1 MNTRT
6 RPIIALALLAAL
18 PALRVLAQQPAAPA
32 PASAESTATPPAAS
46 APAEVTANPAAA
58 PALAAA
64 PVAETQTAADA
75 PAPAAPKPAAP
86 VAAPT
91 EAAAPAGTA
100 TKGKDGTG
108 RDTLSVD
115 FPDEDVRNILR
126 NVADLFE
133 LNIIMPD
140 TLQGKTTIKLRDV
153 TWRQIFQSVL
163 SPVNYSYVEEGN
175 IIKIVSNESLLQE
188 PTSTDVFRI
197 NYAKASDIM
206 PTVSSL
212 VDAAAG
218 GRIVVDARSN
228 SLIITERPSRMNR
241 IRPIIEQLDR
251 ATDQVMIET
260 KFVEVSDADVKNIGV
275 NWASLANF
283 QLGAGKLQSSLLR
296 GREQAGVDG
305 YDNVLNRTVTGR
317 NGTDITN
324 NVTTRNDTQN
334 GNNSTQATG
343 STNSGQVTSTNGAI
357 INTSTTG
364 ITSTIGGNVIGSTA
378 NSVINEGISKTAN
391 VNEVGTNNAFKDL
404 TALISK
410 DATTRALSAVFSATD
425 FNIVLSALQSMQ
437 KTKIVSNPT
446 IVTLNNTQAVINV
459 GQERPIPSYTYNAER
474 GVYEVSGFTYKPI
487 GVILKVTPQVNSRGF
502 IKLTVEPE
510 VSQSNRDANFNGAQ
524 IPIVESRKANTT
536 VSLKD
541 GFTMGI
547 GGLMQQSATN
557 GQNKVPV
564 LGSLPVLGRLFR
576 SDNKNIETTNLIIF
590 ITAKTISAEGA
601 TVEQVFNSDR
611 VRGLDMKRED
621 LPGYR
626 DGSDPFLPSTPKAS
640 Q

>member
-6 RPIIALALLAAL
+6 PTITLLALLALA
-18 PALRVLAQQPAAPA
+18 PAARLLAQQPAAPA
-32 PASAESTATPPAAS
+32 PADAAAPSTS
-46 APAEVTANPAAA
+46 APAAAA
-58 PALAAA
+58 ADAA
-64 PVAETQTAADA
+64 PTPAPAPAAADA
-75 PAPAAPKPAAP
+75 PAIATAEPAAAKPA
-86 VAAPT
+86 T
-91 EAAAPAGTA
+91 AAAEASQGTA
-100 TKGKDGTG
+100 TKGKDATG

-133 LNIIMPD
+133 LNLIMPD

-163 SPVNYSYVEEGN
+163 APVNYTYVEDGN
-175 IIKIVSNESLLQE
+175 IIKIVSMESLQQE
-188 PTSTDVFRI
+188 PVSTEVFLI
-197 NYAKASDIM
+197 NYAKASEIL
-206 PTVSSL
+206 PTITSL
-212 VDAAAG
+212 IDSAAG
-218 GRIVVDARSN
+218 GKVVVDARSN
-228 SLIITERPSRMNR
+228 SLVITERPSRMNR
-241 IRPIIEQLDR
+241 IRPIIELLDR

-283 QLGAGKLQSSLLR
+283 QLGAGKLQSALTR
-296 GREQAGVDG
+296 DRQQVATGG
-305 YDNVLNRTVTGR
+305 YDNQLGTSRVGTNTTSGNNTVTTT
-317 NGTDITN
+317 NGLLTTTTN
-324 NVTTRNDTQN
+324 GQT
-334 GNNSTQATG
+334 TG
-343 STNSGQVTSTNGAI
+343 STNTGSVTSTNGVI
-357 INTSTTG
+357 TSTSTTG
-364 ITSTIGGNVIGSTA
+364 TTGALTGGVT
-378 NSVINEGISKTAN
+378 TT
-391 VNEVGTNNAFKDL
+391 GTNGN
-404 TALISK
+404 T
-410 DATTRALSAVFSATD
+410 TTRGTGAENLLTDGVNNVFKNLGSLLNTDGTSRALNAVFSASD

-459 GQERPIPSYTYNAER
+459 GQERPIPSYTYNTER

-487 GVILKVTPQVNSRGF
+487 GVILKVTPQVNARGY

-510 VSQSNRDANFNGAQ
+510 VSQSNRDATFNGAQ

-547 GGLMQQSATN
+547 GGLMQQAATN
-557 GQNKVPV
+557 GQSKVPV
-564 LGSLPVLGRLFR
+564 LGSVPVLGRLFR

-590 ITAKTISAEGA
+590 ITAKTLSADGG
-601 TVEQVFNSDR
+601 TVEQMFDSER
-611 VRGLDMKRED
+611 VRGLDMRRED

-626 DGSDPFLPSTPKAS
+626 DGSNPFIQPIAAKGAK
-640 Q
+640 